1 MRGKLVPFHVGP
13 ELEWTTEA
21 MNNISYFD
29 ATTRQP
35 VYCVSNSPQFK
46 FGATKTPAPKH
57 KICSP

>member
-1 MRGKLVPFHVGP
+1 
-13 ELEWTTEA
+13 

-57 KICSP
+57 KTCSP